1 MKCQRLVVNH
11 QEEVRI
17 DLLEVNNSIHDR
29 LDIGGPVIGVPL
41 IDHSS
46 MCHLV
51 DTFPMLPCSM
61 LTVEEEG
68 DRMVALHLAPD
79 RLRDGVR
86 GHNPS
91 QH

>member
-1 MKCQRLVVNH
+1 MELLRGH

-17 DLLEVNNSIHDR
+17 DLLEVSNSIQDR
-29 LDIGGPVIGVPL
+29 LDSGGTVIRVPL

-68 DRMVALHLAPD
+68 DQMVAPRLAHD

-86 GHNPS
+86 GHDPS

>member
-11 QEEVRI
+11 QDEVRI
-17 DLLEVNNSIHDR
+17 DLLEVNSIHDR
-29 LDIGGPVIGVPL
+29 LDSGGTVISVPL

-46 MCHLV
+46 MCHPV

-68 DRMVALHLAPD
+68 DRMVALHLAHD

-86 GHNPS
+86 GHDPS